1 MDARNGSD
9 KDYIGKRM
17 LSSVQKTFQLSFIVE
32 CRRLVYECI
41 RKSLLFL
48 CANQ

>member
-17 LSSVQKTFQLSFIVE
+17 LSSWQKTFQLSFIAE
-32 CRRLVYECI
+32 CRRLVYKCTA
-41 RKSLLFL
+41 KSLTFL
-48 CANQ
+48 SKC